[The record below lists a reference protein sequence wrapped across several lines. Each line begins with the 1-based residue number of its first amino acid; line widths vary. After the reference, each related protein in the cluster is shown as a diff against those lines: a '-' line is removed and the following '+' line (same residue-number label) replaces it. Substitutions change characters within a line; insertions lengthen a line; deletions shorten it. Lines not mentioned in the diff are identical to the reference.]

1 MPCPL
6 CDDTGWKPV
15 DENGVRRVVRC
26 ECWRDQVGAR
36 LLSDAR
42 IPPLYRRCDLE
53 NFRDYNDTLVR
64 AVGAARSFCQRFPGA
79 DRGLLFIGK
88 PGLGKTHLAVAAL
101 KCAIQRTNARGFFYT
116 TPELLALI
124 RSTFND
130 ATKSAEADII
140 RPVMEAQL
148 LVLDDLGA
156 ERPTDWVEETLNLIV
171 NTRYNHRRLTIF
183 TSNYP
188 LALPAGLPFDGKD
201 WSRFELKERVGFRL
215 FSRLQEM
222 CDFVTLEGVDF
233 RELGPDATTEELVSL
248 MKKGSQAHGE
258 QTQPRKGK
266 PMAKARMKNGTF
278 DLGWSGG
285 KAGSNS

>member
-1 MPCPL
+1 MACEI
-6 CDDTGWKPV
+6 CDGTGWKPF
-15 DENGVRRVVRC
+15 DENGIRRVVRC
-26 ECWRDQVGAR
+26 DCWREQLGATV
-36 LLSDAR
+36 LASSR
-42 IPPLYRRCDLE
+42 IPPLYKRCDLE

-64 AVGAARSFCQRFPGA
+64 AVSAARSFSDRFPVVE
-79 DRGLLFIGK
+79 RGLLFIGK
-88 PGLGKTHLAVAAL
+88 PGLGKTHLAVATL
-101 KCAIQRTNARGFFYT
+101 KRVIQKTNARGLFYT

-130 ATKSAEADII
+130 ATKSAEADVI

-171 NTRYNHRRLTIF
+171 NTRYNYRRTTIF

-188 LALPAGLPFDGKD
+188 LELPPGLPFDGKD

-222 CDFVTLEGVDF
+222 CDFFTLDGVDY
-233 RELGPDATTEELVSL
+233 RELGPDSTAEALVSL

-266 PMAKARMKNGTF
+266 PMAKARIKGGSL

-285 KAGSNS
+285 KAGSHG